1 MTRCEEY
8 EIESEKKCEQKQQ
21 QMLDDKRRDGKKTEM
36 SVVQWKC
43 LRHHPQHANERT
55 KNKQQQ
61 SMVICG
67 NLHRLV
73 FVLVAH
79 KQHQNIAVMASR

>member
-36 SVVQWKC
+36 SVVQ
-43 LRHHPQHANERT
+43 
-55 KNKQQQ
+55 
-61 SMVICG
+61 
-67 NLHRLV
+67 
-73 FVLVAH
+73 
-79 KQHQNIAVMASR
+79 